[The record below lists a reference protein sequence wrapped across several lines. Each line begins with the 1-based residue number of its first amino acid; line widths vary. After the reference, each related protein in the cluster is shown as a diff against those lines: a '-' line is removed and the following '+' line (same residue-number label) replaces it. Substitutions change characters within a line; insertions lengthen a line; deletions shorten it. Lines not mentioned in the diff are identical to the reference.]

1 MNSRMLSLA
10 MVAVNLGLAVTLVYL
25 IATFGSAG
33 KFSAPVRTKY
43 VTNTVTQI
51 AVRKINATN
60 ALLSNLAGRLINW
73 QSLESTDYV
82 AYIQNLRLF
91 GCPEETIR
99 DIILTDIARLYAKR
113 RAQLRAQIPAPKYW
127 QTGDTPAGVPPDIRR
142 QLRELDKEQETL
154 VRELLGVSFRAELA
168 KYWSQEEEPALN
180 LAFLPAEKQDAVQA
194 VHDKYAALEEDI
206 YSRARG
212 LFLDEDQAELHK
224 LQRQREAELAQVLSP
239 EELEDYQIRNSETA
253 QNLRTQLTGFQPS
266 EEEFRKLYRLQKTF
280 DEQINQPLDLSA
292 DAATESA
299 RSRAYQAASDA
310 LNNEI
315 RETIGPER
323 FAAYQRAQDDD
334 YRSLLKLTDRFNLS
348 QCVAA
353 SIYDMKNAAEPQKA
367 QVEANATL
375 SDEQRGAMI
384 AAIGR
389 ATEQNVASALGEKV
403 FKSYQQSSGQWLANL
418 LIVNE
423 NNLALP
429 PEPPPPSL
437 QEELRKLFIGA
448 PPVLPPVPF
457 TR

>member
-1 MNSRMLSLA
+1 MLSLA
-10 MVAVNLGLAVTLVYL
+10 MVAVNLGLAATLVYY
-25 IATFGSAG
+25 IATFGTAA
-33 KFSAPVRTKY
+33 KLSAPVRTKY

-73 QSLESTDYV
+73 QNLESTDYV
-82 AYIQNLRLF
+82 SYIQNLRLF

-113 RAQLRAQIPAPKYW
+113 RAQLRAQIPATKYW
-127 QTGDTPAGVPPDIRR
+127 QTGDTPAGVPPEVRR
-142 QLRELDKEQETL
+142 QLRDLDKEQEAL
-154 VRELLGVSFRAELA
+154 VRNLLGVNFRTELA
-168 KYWSQEEEPALN
+168 KYWSEEEEPALN
-180 LAFLPAEKQDAVQA
+180 LTFLPAEKQEAVQA
-194 VHDKYAALEEDI
+194 VHDRYAALEEEI

-224 LQRQREAELAQVLSP
+224 LQKQREAELAQVLTA

-266 EEEFRKLYRLQKTF
+266 EEEFRKLYRFQKAF
-280 DEQINQPLDLSA
+280 DDQFNREADPNEDSA
-292 DAATESA
+292 A
-299 RSRAYQAASDA
+299 RSRAYTAASEA

-315 RETIGPER
+315 RETLGSER
-323 FAAYQRAQDDD
+323 YASYQRAQDDD

-348 QCVAA
+348 QDVAT
-353 SIYDMKNAAEPQKA
+353 SIYDMKVAAERQKA

-384 AAIGR
+384 AAIGK
-389 ATEQNVASALGEKV
+389 ATEQNVAAALGEKV
-403 FKSYQQSSGQWLANL
+403 FKSYQKSSGQWLANL

-429 PEPPPPSL
+429 PEPPPPSF
-437 QEELRKLFIGA
+437 QEELRRLFIGA
-448 PPVLPPVPF
+448 PPELPPVPF
-457 TR
+457 IKK